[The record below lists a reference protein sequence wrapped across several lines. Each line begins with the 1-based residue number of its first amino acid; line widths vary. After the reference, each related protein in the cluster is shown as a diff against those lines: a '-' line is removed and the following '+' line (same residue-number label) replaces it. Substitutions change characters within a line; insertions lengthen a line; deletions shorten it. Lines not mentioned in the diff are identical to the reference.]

1 MEWNVAKFRKSG
13 PPHQVQF
20 SDEDGANIKPPAP
33 HGRFNARRSYQHDA
47 QASGSFACSP
57 TRLRVVLVF
66 SPDKVEME
74 LFLSLQQRYI
84 TRLFKVTISGQR
96 FGNLPVLHDEKGN
109 AVGQRPMFVRPS
121 IV

>member
-1 MEWNVAKFRKSG
+1 MEQNVAKFRKSG

-20 SDEDGANIKPPAP
+20 SDEGAANIKPPAP

-66 SPDKVEME
+66 SPDEVEME
-74 LFLSLQQRYI
+74 REKTTSLI
-84 TRLFKVTISGQR
+84 T
-96 FGNLPVLHDEKGN
+96 LHGLT
-109 AVGQRPMFVRPS
+109 PS
-121 IV
+121 FPGLTPSFS